1 MFQKMRYIL
10 AVYEARG
17 FTKAAE
23 ILGISQPSLSASV
36 KNVEQAVGAPLFERG
51 FHPVRLTDAGRLYVE
66 TAMQL
71 RRIEREF
78 SRRLEEQRDLSAGTL
93 TLGGGSYVSS
103 YVLPHLVRRFTERY
117 PAITVTLVQDDSRSL
132 RRALLEDEIDFA
144 IDSYEFADSVL
155 ERTPLFSEEIL
166 LAMPKSFAAPEGAQ
180 GISPKELFEKT
191 KAPAELPK
199 ISLRSFAEFPFVLLK
214 DGHDMRRRANGLFE
228 AARMTPDVAFCVDQL
243 VTSCAFTFAQSG
255 CSFVTDTLFAQSRY
269 PDDVI
274 LYRLAE
280 EGTARRYSLLHK
292 RGKLF
297 SGAMRAFLDMA
308 AEE

>member
-1 MFQKMRYIL
+1 MFQKMKYIL

-23 ILGISQPSLSASV
+23 NLGISQPSLSASV

-78 SRRLEEQRDLSAGTL
+78 ARRLEEQRDLNAGTL

-103 YVLPHLVRRFTERY
+103 YVLPHLVRKFTERY

-144 IDSYEFADSVL
+144 IDSYEFTDSVL

-166 LAMPKSFAAPEGAQ
+166 LAMPKSFPAPDAK
-180 GISPKELFEKT
+180 GITPQALFENRGSFK
-191 KAPAELPK
+191 ELPK
-199 ISLRSFAEFPFVLLK
+199 LSLRNFAHFPFVLLK
-214 DGHDMRRRANGLFE
+214 DGHDMRRRANALFE
-228 AARMTPDVAFCVDQL
+228 AARMTPEVAFCVDQL

-274 LYRLAE
+274 LYRLEE
-280 EGTARRYSLLHK
+280 EGTERRYSLLHK

-297 SGAMRAFLDMA
+297 SGAMRAFLTMA

>member
-1 MFQKMRYIL
+1 MFQKMKYIL

-23 ILGISQPSLSASV
+23 HLGISQPSLSASV

-51 FHPVRLTDAGRLYVE
+51 FHPIRLTDAGRLYVE

-78 SRRLEEQRDLSAGTL
+78 ARRLEEQRDLNAGTL

-103 YVLPHLVRRFTERY
+103 YVLPHLVRKFTERY

-144 IDSYEFADSVL
+144 IDSYEFTDSVL

-166 LAMPKSFAAPEGAQ
+166 LAMPRSFSAPDAK
-180 GISPKELFEKT
+180 GITPQALFENRGSLKD
-191 KAPAELPK
+191 LPK
-199 ISLRSFAEFPFVLLK
+199 LSLRNFDHFPFVLLK
-214 DGHDMRRRANGLFE
+214 DGHDMRRRANALFE
-228 AARMTPDVAFCVDQL
+228 AARMTPEVAFCVDQL

-274 LYRLAE
+274 LYRLEE
-280 EGTARRYSLLHK
+280 EGTERRYSLLHK

-297 SGAMRAFLDMA
+297 SGAMRAFLTMA

>member
-1 MFQKMRYIL
+1 MFQKMKYIL

-23 ILGISQPSLSASV
+23 HLGISQPSLSASV

-51 FHPVRLTDAGRLYVE
+51 FHPIRLTDAGRLYVE

-78 SRRLEEQRDLSAGTL
+78 ARRLEEQRDLNAGTL

-103 YVLPHLVRRFTERY
+103 YVLPHLVRKFTERY

-144 IDSYEFADSVL
+144 IDSYEFTDSVL

-166 LAMPKSFAAPEGAQ
+166 LAMPKSFPAPDAQ
-180 GISPKELFEKT
+180 GITPQALFENRGSLKD
-191 KAPAELPK
+191 LPK
-199 ISLRSFAEFPFVLLK
+199 LSLRNFDHFPFVLLK
-214 DGHDMRRRANGLFE
+214 DGHDMRRRANALFE
-228 AARMTPDVAFCVDQL
+228 AARMTPEVAFCVDQL

-274 LYRLAE
+274 LYRLEE
-280 EGTARRYSLLHK
+280 EGTERRYSLLHK

-297 SGAMRAFLDMA
+297 SGAMRAFLTMA
-308 AEE
+308 SEE